1 MTNCMSIL
9 LTAPIRVVLVDEQKL
24 FRDGI
29 RSLMGS
35 GSAICLAGEAGCRA
49 EALTVVR
56 TERPDVI
63 LLDLSLGGDSS
74 LELLSELMAVAERSK
89 ILILTANRDPELH
102 RKAIHQGAKGLVSKD
117 QSFEVLGKAV
127 ERVHAGEVW
136 LDRTMTAVVLE
147 ELARRNE
154 VEKLDPAAARIASLT
169 ERERDVVN
177 AVGEGLKNKQI
188 GKRLAISEV
197 TVRHHLTSIYNK
209 LGVSDRLELVVFA
222 YRQALVPIPR
232 R

>member
-1 MTNCMSIL
+1 MTNCMSIS
-9 LTAPIRVVLVDEQKL
+9 LTAPIRVVLVDELKL

-35 GSAICLAGEAGCRA
+35 GSTICLAGEAGCRA
-49 EALTVVR
+49 EALTAVR

-63 LLDLSLGGDSS
+63 LLDLALGGESS
-74 LELLSELMAVAERSK
+74 LELLTELMAVAEQAK
-89 ILILTANRDPELH
+89 MLILTANHDSELH
-102 RKAIHQGAKGLVSKD
+102 RKAIRLGAKGLVSKD
-117 QSFEVLGKAV
+117 QSFEVLAKAV

-147 ELARRNE
+147 ELSRRNE
-154 VEKLDPAAARIASLT
+154 VEKLDPAAARIANLT
-169 ERERDVVN
+169 ERERDVVY

-188 GKRLAISEV
+188 GNLLSISEV

-209 LGVSDRLELVVFA
+209 LAVSDRLELVIFA
-222 YRQALVPIPR
+222 YRHTLVPIPR